1 MHAKKK
7 QLTIT
12 AWPPQPQ
19 GAASTGKKE
28 DTKVRKS
35 HTFKLEEKNCCV
47 YNSRTHAH
55 TSTQEDTDEVQ
66 CLKLQSVV

>member
-1 MHAKKK
+1 MHAKQKK
-7 QLTIT
+7 PSDNYSVAPT
-12 AWPPQPQ
+12 ATRSSIYW
-19 GAASTGKKE
+19 E
-28 DTKVRKS
+28 NMKVRKS

-66 CLKLQSVV
+66 SLKLQSVV